1 MVYLVGLMKNSDD
14 DTRNV
19 NEEHHNNIKSGVKRS
34 IIKILI
40 KGGPVELIV
49 TFFIKVITFNMTNT
63 INADV
68 VIHLRQIG
76 NKSSHKYLCE
86 ICSPTFKEKIRLK
99 YKPRLIAVCVIASSN
114 TWWYSVYLI
123 ITHF

>member
-19 NEEHHNNIKSGVKRS
+19 DEEHHNNIESGVKRS

-40 KGGPVELIV
+40 KGGPVEFIV
-49 TFFIKVITFNMTNT
+49 AFFIKVITFNMTNT

-68 VIHLRQIG
+68 VIHLRQIRK
-76 NKSSHKYLCE
+76 KSSHKYLCE
-86 ICSPTFKEKIRLK
+86 ICSH
-99 YKPRLIAVCVIASSN
+99 
-114 TWWYSVYLI
+114 
-123 ITHF
+123 HFQGEDKTEV